1 MADHSVGTSYMK
13 AKLVMQSLM
22 FCFAVDLFC
31 LFFDVATSCCV
42 SEYSLNASRRDRN
55 VPSGSPLRENSGS
68 IQFVDTK
75 FTIAAGTKVCLLRFR
90 IEAGADSGEV
100 KWVNFHPLPLFLSPL
115 LSFFLIPQIL
125 IGSITL
131 LQKFTPHFK
140 ILDPRLRRSRSSI
153 FL

>member
-55 VPSGSPLRENSGS
+55 VPSGSPLRK
-68 IQFVDTK
+68 IVD
-75 FTIAAGTKVCLLRFR
+75 
-90 IEAGADSGEV
+90 
-100 KWVNFHPLPLFLSPL
+100 LFSSLTRS
-115 LSFFLIPQIL
+115 
-125 IGSITL
+125 
-131 LQKFTPHFK
+131 
-140 ILDPRLRRSRSSI
+140 SRSPRELKFVCYVSG
-153 FL
+153 